1 MKKLSTIFLYALA
14 VVSLAWAL
22 PWLFNLL
29 LPDGAKV
36 PYINYSPLSHEFIA
50 TDKGESWV
58 VNPDGSRG
66 RDIPTAERDS
76 LLPQQY
82 FVQLSN
88 TGRLADTILG
98 REVSPK
104 ILKHSNFVFRSSPR
118 DVNKRYADVYMI
130 MESMPAR
137 VDFEDPKEVFRMK
150 DDGTVEFIRIADC
163 SINDDRTKRFTKVFA
178 DRGFKFPM
186 ADFSANVTTKKPFD
200 AGYLMIDAEG
210 TVYNMLQQAGTPFL
224 KKIVLP
230 DSVKAEKVLVMENN
244 DGKHLGLAVTAD
256 GQTFAIGADYSARR
270 LDIDKFDPKVDN
282 MLVMGSIFN
291 WIIRIA
297 NDNQISWQ
305 VIHDAANIV
314 VDRKHCC
321 LHLPLHVDL
330 RFNRRFLCPSSYR
343 KLLCEGAYPQH
354 RFGCCGGICR
364 SSSPLE
370 TCCDGRYGGGHC
382 GVRSVLI
389 HPVLSVKRQI
399 TNQNIK
405 QMKVIKFFALSA
417 LILGFASCQSGQ
429 KDENAQDSTAVAEVA
444 VISVDDLLANP
455 DSLVGQTITIE
466 GVCSHLCK
474 HGGRKAFLVGAGENA
489 TPFRCEATEEMG
501 GSFPQ
506 ETIKKNLRVTGVLV
520 EDRIDEEYVK
530 SMEEQNAAAEKVAKK
545 EGNDAN
551 KEESCETE
559 TKAQGQDAAASFA
572 NRMADYRARIAERQ
586 AKEGKPYLSFYH
598 LDAKK
603 YEIVNDEK

>member
-1 MKKLSTIFLYALA
+1 MIMKKLSTIFLYALA

-244 DGKHLGLAVTAD
+244 DGKHLGFAVTAD

-305 VIHDAANIV
+305 VIDPDNYSRIAE
-314 VDRKHCC
+314 
-321 LHLPLHVDL
+321 
-330 RFNRRFLCPSSYR
+330 YTM
-343 KLLCEGAYPQH
+343 PQT
-354 RFGCCGGICR
+354 
-364 SSSPLE
+364 SSSIE
-370 TCCDGRYGGGHC
+370 
-382 GVRSVLI
+382 
-389 HPVLSVKRQI
+389 
-399 TNQNIK
+399 NIAAY
-405 QMKVIKFFALSA
+405 IFPFTLTYDSIDDSYALPRIENFSAKA
-417 LILGFASCQSGQ
+417 LIL
-429 KDENAQDSTAVAEVA
+429 NIVLAVVAAFVA
-444 VISVDDLLANP
+444 VRRRWKPVAMAVMV
-455 DSLVGQTITIE
+455 VGIVVLGLYLFIP
-466 GVCSHLCK
+466 
-474 HGGRKAFLVGAGENA
+474 FLV
-489 TPFRCEATEEMG
+489 
-501 GSFPQ
+501 
-506 ETIKKNLRVTGVLV
+506 L
-520 EDRIDEEYVK
+520 
-530 SMEEQNAAAEKVAKK
+530 
-545 EGNDAN
+545 ND
-551 KEESCETE
+551 K
-559 TKAQGQDAAASFA
+559 
-572 NRMADYRARIAERQ
+572 
-586 AKEGKPYLSFYH
+586 
-598 LDAKK
+598 
-603 YEIVNDEK
+603 

>member
-1 MKKLSTIFLYALA
+1 MI
-14 VVSLAWAL
+14 
-22 PWLFNLL
+22 
-29 LPDGAKV
+29 
-36 PYINYSPLSHEFIA
+36 
-50 TDKGESWV
+50 
-58 VNPDGSRG
+58 
-66 RDIPTAERDS
+66 
-76 LLPQQY
+76 
-82 FVQLSN
+82 
-88 TGRLADTILG
+88 ADTILG

-244 DGKHLGLAVTAD
+244 DGKHLGFAVTAD

-305 VIHDAANIV
+305 VIDPDNYSRIAE
-314 VDRKHCC
+314 
-321 LHLPLHVDL
+321 
-330 RFNRRFLCPSSYR
+330 YTM
-343 KLLCEGAYPQH
+343 PQT
-354 RFGCCGGICR
+354 
-364 SSSPLE
+364 SSSIE
-370 TCCDGRYGGGHC
+370 
-382 GVRSVLI
+382 
-389 HPVLSVKRQI
+389 
-399 TNQNIK
+399 NIAAY
-405 QMKVIKFFALSA
+405 IFPFTLTYDSIDDSYALPRIENFSAKA
-417 LILGFASCQSGQ
+417 LIL
-429 KDENAQDSTAVAEVA
+429 NIVLAVVAAFVA
-444 VISVDDLLANP
+444 VRRRWKPVAMAVMA
-455 DSLVGQTITIE
+455 VGTVVLGLYLFIP
-466 GVCSHLCK
+466 
-474 HGGRKAFLVGAGENA
+474 FLV
-489 TPFRCEATEEMG
+489 
-501 GSFPQ
+501 
-506 ETIKKNLRVTGVLV
+506 L
-520 EDRIDEEYVK
+520 
-530 SMEEQNAAAEKVAKK
+530 
-545 EGNDAN
+545 ND
-551 KEESCETE
+551 K
-559 TKAQGQDAAASFA
+559 
-572 NRMADYRARIAERQ
+572 
-586 AKEGKPYLSFYH
+586 
-598 LDAKK
+598 
-603 YEIVNDEK
+603 